1 MLFLMSTKEEQE
13 EEKIKGQT
21 IEIKKSIVIDA
32 SPEVVFNAITNP
44 EELTQWFPDQA
55 ILEPKVGG
63 KIKFSFYKEED
74 REHRSFDFF
83 PEGTIIEFIPNKR
96 ISYTWQEPNTPDF
109 PRTVVTWELEKIED
123 DKTRVK
129 LLHTGFEG
137 GKLFKHDEGWSHFL
151 NQLRKYCEKRE

>member
-1 MLFLMSTKEEQE
+1 MFKYCYYYVVINVNKRRTRRRENKRA
-13 EEKIKGQT
+13 K
-21 IEIKKSIVIDA
+21 IEIKKSIVIDS

-96 ISYTWQEPNTPDF
+96 ISYTWQEPNTVDF
-109 PRTVVTWELEKIED
+109 PRTVVTWELEEIENN
-123 DKTRVK
+123 KTR
-129 LLHTGFEG
+129 
-137 GKLFKHDEGWSHFL
+137 
-151 NQLRKYCEKRE
+151 